1 MRSCRNNIQWT
12 WYIPAGVVAIA
23 IALLSLWEHPT
34 LPPLVLRWSDKT
46 WHTLM
51 YVVQAVALLL
61 PLALEGA
68 KREGLW
74 KHYAG
79 AWVLTVGYGGLMEV
93 LQATCTRTRTGD
105 WIDFV
110 ADIIGASIGLVL
122 VAIYRA
128 LRVHFSFGR

>member
-1 MRSCRNNIQWT
+1 MVSWQRYV
-12 WYIPAGVVAIA
+12 WYVPAAVVAVA

-61 PLALEGA
+61 PVAALEGA
-68 KREGLW
+68 EQKGIWVRYVW
-74 KHYAG
+74 

-110 ADIIGASIGLVL
+110 ADIIGASIGLIL

-128 LRVHFSFGR
+128 LRGHFSSCR

>member
-1 MRSCRNNIQWT
+1 M
-12 WYIPAGVVAIA
+12 A
-23 IALLSLWEHPT
+23 IALLSLWEQPT

-61 PLALEGA
+61 PVLALGGARCEGVW
-68 KREGLW
+68 KR
-74 KHYAG
+74 YVG

-105 WIDFV
+105 WIDLV
-110 ADIIGASIGLVL
+110 ADIVGATIGLVL
-122 VAIYRA
+122 VGLYR
-128 LRVHFSFGR
+128 LMRRRFSACR

>member
-61 PLALEGA
+61 PVAALGDA
-68 KREGLW
+68 KHKGLW
-74 KHYAG
+74 KRYAG
-79 AWVLTVGYGGLMEV
+79 AWVLTMGYGGLMEV

-105 WIDFV
+105 WIDFA
-110 ADIIGASIGLVL
+110 ADIIGASVGLVL
-122 VAIYRA
+122 VVIFRA
-128 LRVHFSFGR
+128 MRGAQK

>member
-1 MRSCRNNIQWT
+1 MRLCRNNIQWT

-61 PLALEGA
+61 PVAALGGARCEGVW
-68 KREGLW
+68 KRYVWSWL
-74 KHYAG
+74 
-79 AWVLTVGYGGLMEV
+79 LTVGYGGLMEV

-105 WIDFV
+105 WIDLV
-110 ADIIGASIGLVL
+110 ADIVGASIGLIL
-122 VAIYRA
+122 VVIYRA
-128 LRVHFSFGR
+128 LQKARE

>member
-1 MRSCRNNIQWT
+1 MNNWRKYA
-12 WYIPAGVVAIA
+12 WYVPAAVVAVA

-61 PLALEGA
+61 HVALEGA
-68 KREGLW
+68 KQKGLW
-74 KHYAG
+74 KRYVW

-105 WIDFV
+105 WIDFA
-110 ADIIGASIGLVL
+110 ADIIGASVGLVL

-128 LRVHFSFGR
+128 LRVHFSSCR

>member
-1 MRSCRNNIQWT
+1 MVSWQRYV
-12 WYIPAGVVAIA
+12 WYVPAVVVAVA

-61 PLALEGA
+61 PVAALGGA
-68 KREGLW
+68 KQKGIWVRYVW
-74 KHYAG
+74 

-105 WIDFV
+105 WMDLV
-110 ADIIGASIGLVL
+110 ADIIGASIGLIL

-128 LRVHFSFGR
+128 LRVHFSSCR

>member
-1 MRSCRNNIQWT
+1 M
-12 WYIPAGVVAIA
+12 VAVA

-34 LPPLVLRWSDKT
+34 LPPLVLHWSDKT

-61 PLALEGA
+61 PVAALGGA
-68 KREGLW
+68 KLKGLW
-74 KHYAG
+74 KRYAG

-110 ADIIGASIGLVL
+110 ADIIGASVGLVL

-128 LRVHFSFGR
+128 LRGRFSFGR